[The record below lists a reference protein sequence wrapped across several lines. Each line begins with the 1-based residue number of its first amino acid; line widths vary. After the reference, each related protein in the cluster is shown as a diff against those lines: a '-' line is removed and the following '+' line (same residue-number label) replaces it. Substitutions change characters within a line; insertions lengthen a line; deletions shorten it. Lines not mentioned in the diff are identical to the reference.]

1 MNQHNSTLASKAMQ
15 ANRKTRPHNR
25 KHPRKKMSDMD
36 FILAMRRLRINDEH
50 APVWEEDDEEMHDSG
65 CEISNKHQSLLT
77 EGLPEQRERLNTD
90 NLGPTLPTG
99 QIRKRKRDTFA
110 APGAIIDK
118 LAEPELNKRRKQT
131 PSIAVAPRKPSEINI
146 HGPADLRNRIL
157 TLARKAAPFS
167 SHNRKT
173 SSSWHWP
180 PPALP
185 KTKATTSLQDL
196 LQNDQNKR
204 TASFSSSTESK
215 KKETEYTPANGSD
228 NKWPMRIPGQIW
240 NTTTT
245 LLAKTVDNLPFYTS
259 PKEKQWQE
267 ATRMWQEE
275 ATKKCMT
282 VPSILRIQERRETP
296 LSYRTSYLS
305 CATINKP
312 RKR

>member
-25 KHPRKKMSDMD
+25 KHPRK
-36 FILAMRRLRINDEH
+36 RI
-50 APVWEEDDEEMHDSG
+50 G
-65 CEISNKHQSLLT
+65 CDISNKHQSLLT
-77 EGLPEQRERLNTD
+77 EGLPEQRERLNTY

-99 QIRKRKRDTFA
+99 QIRKRKRDAFA
-110 APGAIIDK
+110 APGAIVDK
-118 LAEPELNKRRKQT
+118 LAEPGLTKRRKQT
-131 PSIAVAPRKPSEINI
+131 PSIAVAPVHAFGTNSDQRKPMLNNEINI

-157 TLARKAAPFS
+157 SDRIRTLARKAGQIAPFS

-185 KTKATTSLQDL
+185 ETKATTSLQDL

-215 KKETEYTPANGSD
+215 KKETEYTPANDSD

-245 LLAKTVDNLPFYTS
+245 LLANAVDHLPFYTS